1 MERDHYCEELVVTTI
16 TSACIFTRPRSNDIA
31 SCMESSEE
39 VQRTLSGEDSARL
52 LFAHFAPI
60 FHSPKTLIYERII
73 NNNNKRIKQKRKK

>member
-39 VQRTLSGEDSARL
+39 VQRTLSGEDSVRL
-52 LFAHFAPI
+52 LFAHFAPMSC
-60 FHSPKTLIYERII
+60 SPKILIYRELLTLFI
-73 NNNNKRIKQKRKK
+73 N